1 MSHAGIYIGYNQ
13 LINASNEGVS
23 IANIKNTY
31 W

>member
-1 MSHAGIYIGYNQ
+1 M
-13 LINASNEGVS
+13 NASNEGVS